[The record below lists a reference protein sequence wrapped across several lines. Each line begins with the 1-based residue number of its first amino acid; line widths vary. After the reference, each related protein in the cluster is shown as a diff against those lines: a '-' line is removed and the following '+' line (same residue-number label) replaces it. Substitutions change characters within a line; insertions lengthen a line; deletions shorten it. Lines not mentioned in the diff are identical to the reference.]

1 MFSILLIFFFC
12 SQLKQNLVKSRH
24 LSLGENVTGQGGGQ
38 GLRKEQLLNR
48 TLSVFVLIVS
58 KLRGK
63 MIGSG
68 IPSRDHV
75 CCHISYIRAL

>member
-1 MFSILLIFFFC
+1 MLECFPYYSFFFVPVETESHQIPTSLLRRQC
-12 SQLKQNLVKSRH
+12 HKPRGWAGLEERMVITRTVFILV
-24 LSLGENVTGQGGGQ
+24 
-38 GLRKEQLLNR
+38 
-48 TLSVFVLIVS
+48 VL

-68 IPSRDHV
+68 IPSQDHV